1 MISDEAEVVMKPAP
15 ALEFENVSS
24 ERAVGLFDALVAARA
39 SVLQPALSEAVS
51 AVGVAR
57 LDAELGELVPDAALT
72 KLASLGL
79 RGELLFPTPSLLR
92 EKPTLIGYYRMLLGL
107 SQKAFARLDG
117 FKRFSAAEKSGV
129 LSEFQKANLPALCS
143 ALVQPLS
150 SLALALDRFDQRDLA
165 DLTLLQLGA
174 ALYGS
179 NNNRIGAIAVRG
191 VFDAIADGIQTA
203 VVSRKRDQLE
213 VKTPSGRMARI
224 IMSTDPDISVSLEIA
239 GGLAPR
245 IAMEVKGGT
254 DTANLHNRL
263 GEAEKSHLKA
273 MQFPQRWTL
282 IHPGSVPADTLER
295 ESPSTTRFFNVRQV
309 ISREG
314 EDWDAL
320 HSLLRAEIGLAEAPE

>member
-1 MISDEAEVVMKPAP
+1 MSCDEAEAAMKPAP
-15 ALEFENVSS
+15 ALRFESVSS
-24 ERAVGLFDALVAARA
+24 ERAVVLFDALVAARA
-39 SVLQPALSEAVS
+39 RVLQPALSEAVS

-57 LDAELGELVPDAALT
+57 LDPELGELAPDAALT

-92 EKPTLIGYYRMLLGL
+92 EKPSLIGYYRMLLGL

-117 FKRFSAAEKSGV
+117 FKRFSSAEKTGA
-129 LSEFQKANLPALCS
+129 LSQFQAENLAALCS
-143 ALVQPLS
+143 ALIGPLS
-150 SLALALDRFDQRDLA
+150 SLALTLDRFEQRDLA

-179 NNNRIGAIAVRG
+179 NNNRIGALAVRG
-191 VFDAIADGIQTA
+191 VFDAIADGVQTA
-203 VVSRKRDQLE
+203 VVSRKRAQLD
-213 VKTPSGRMARI
+213 VLAPNGRKARVV
-224 IMSTDPDISVSLEIA
+224 MRSDPDLAVSLEIGA
-239 GGLAPR
+239 GLSPR
-245 IAMEVKGGT
+245 IAMEVKGGA

-282 IHPGSVPADTLER
+282 IHPGSVLADTLKR

-314 EDWDAL
+314 QDWDAF